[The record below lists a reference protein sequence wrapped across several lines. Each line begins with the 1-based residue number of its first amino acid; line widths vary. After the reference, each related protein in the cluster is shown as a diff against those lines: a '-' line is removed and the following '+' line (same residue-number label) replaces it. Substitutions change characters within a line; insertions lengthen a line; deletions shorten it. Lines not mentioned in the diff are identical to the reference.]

1 MRQFRWFSKHCDT
14 LYAVFAKNHIY
25 EPKEPLLLLLENL
38 HIREESRKTFAS
50 ERRFCVQVNGCDL
63 NELEPFISWKTILHH
78 M

>member
-1 MRQFRWFSKHCDT
+1 MRQFRWLSKQCDT

-50 ERRFCVQVNGCDL
+50 EREDFAC
-63 NELEPFISWKTILHH
+63 K
-78 M
+78 